1 MIQKLWRRISGSLQ
15 VKTTLLIVGLMTLS
29 LAAFAWYDV
38 NTQRRALEHA
48 LEQKGKSLAISGA
61 ATIGHILE
69 DAIASGRLTEA
80 EVFDTEYQLFSD
92 TYPEDHTMR
101 KYHTAYDAFTDANF
115 PKVQDAYLE
124 GDVAYAV
131 AVDIKGYVPTHNAP
145 FAKPISGDYA
155 ADAQYSRSKRIYT
168 DPVAVQ
174 ASAHTQRTLKQI
186 YDRNMGTYTQVMWDI
201 SAPIWVNGKHW
212 GVFRVGFSLASV
224 NAIAMDVTRRIL
236 LAALGVILV
245 IGVVALLIARSVSR
259 PILALRDVAVTLAR
273 GDLTQAAQV
282 HSQDEA
288 SQDEASQDEVGQL
301 AAALNKA
308 VSNWREII
316 SNLRDNALHLSTT
329 AAELAASSE
338 ELSRTTAAQSDQ
350 ISRTASAA
358 EEMAATI
365 REVAHSAERAAQA
378 STTSSQR
385 AKAGGQLTAETAARL
400 DQANHAMQQLRG
412 RSDEI
417 GKIVQL
423 IQDVAAQTNILA
435 LNAAI
440 EAAGA
445 GVAGARF
452 DVVAEEIRKL
462 AGRTSQATG
471 EIAELIRAVQ
481 ADTQAAAEAI
491 SKGAAMA
498 QESGASLADIVAS
511 SASVNDM
518 VQSISAATA
527 EQSSASGEI
536 ANSIDAMVDSSQQTT
551 IATRETAQIGVELSN
566 LAEHLKE
573 AADQF
578 KVR

>member
-15 VKTTLLIVGLMTLS
+15 VKTTLLIVGLMTLF
-29 LAAFAWYDV
+29 LAAFALYDV
-38 NTQRRALEHA
+38 QAQRKALEDA
-48 LEQKGKSLAISGA
+48 LQQKGESVAISGA
-61 ATIGHILE
+61 TTIGHVLE
-69 DAIASGRLTEA
+69 DAITSGRLTEA
-80 EVFDTEYQLFSD
+80 EVFDTDYQLIEG
-92 TYPEDHTMR
+92 TNPKR
-101 KYHTAYDAFTDANF
+101 YHTAYDSFTDANLL
-115 PKVQDAYLE
+115 KLEDVYLE
-124 GDVAYAV
+124 DSDVSYAV
-131 AVDIKGYVPTHNAP
+131 ALDVNGYIPTHNTRYS
-145 FAKPISGDYA
+145 KPLTGDYA
-155 ADAQYSRSKRIYT
+155 TDLAGNRTKRIF
-168 DPVAVQ
+168 DDEVGLNAVK
-174 ASAHTQRTLKQI
+174 HTQRTLKQI
-186 YDRNMGTYTQVMWDI
+186 YRRDTGEVLWDI

-212 GVFRVGFSLASV
+212 GGFRVGFSLVRV
-224 NAIAMDVTRRIL
+224 NAVTDAVTRRIL
-236 LAALGVILV
+236 LAMAVLV
-245 IGVVALLIARSVSR
+245 SLIGLVAFLIARSVTG
-259 PILALRDVAVTLAR
+259 PILALRDMATTLAE
-273 GDLTQAAQV
+273 GDLTQTAQV
-282 HSQDEA
+282 RSH
-288 SQDEASQDEVGQL
+288 DEVGEL
-301 AAALNKA
+301 AVALNKA
-308 VSNWREII
+308 VATWREITGG
-316 SNLRDNALHLSTT
+316 LRDNSLRLSTT

-358 EEMAATI
+358 EEMATTI
-365 REVAHSAERAAQA
+365 REVARNAERAAEA

-385 AKAGGQLTAETAARL
+385 AQAGGKLTAETATTLEQA
-400 DQANHAMQQLRG
+400 DQVMHQLRG

-491 SKGAAMA
+491 SKGAVMA
-498 QESGASLADIVAS
+498 KESGASLSDIVAS

-518 VQSISAATA
+518 VQNISAATA
-527 EQSSASGEI
+527 EQSLASGEI
-536 ANSIDAMVDSSQQTT
+536 ANSIDAMADGSQQTT

-566 LAEHLKE
+566 LAEHLKD
-573 AADQF
+573 AAGQF